1 METLI
6 DRYYSAG
13 HKYNAISFYVTFFI
27 QSITKC
33 FTVSINCKLKER
45 EREFKGKISLT
56 LARRKEFFQDNTN
69 KSARF
74 LLPRFSVE
82 NS

>member
-13 HKYNAISFYVTFFI
+13 HKYNAISFSITFFI

-33 FTVSINCKLKER
+33 FTVGINCKLKER
-45 EREFKGKISLT
+45 EFKGEISLT
-56 LARRKEFFQDNTN
+56 LAKRTEFLTKGITQIKVQDF
-69 KSARF
+69 SCQA
-74 LLPRFSVE
+74 LL
-82 NS
+82 